1 MNLALALFLTA
12 SASGVSGAATEGSGN
27 GAANSAARDAMIA
40 ATRAEGRASVT
51 ILQPEVI
58 DFDAMKARGERAK
71 LRRDA
76 AGTVWLEFS

>member
-12 SASGVSGAATEGSGN
+12 SASGVSGAAPDGASSG
-27 GAANSAARDAMIA
+27 AARDAMIA

-58 DFDAMKARGERAK
+58 DFDAMKERGERAK